1 METKTLNRKRS
12 DRWADWAVIGTL
24 VIALLLGTAVMALA
38 QNQTSEYVQA
48 ETGLTLH
55 YPQGWL
61 VRPAEGLAFQAVDPQ
76 SGLFKTTYQVRVSPI
91 QAGEPVSPTLAL
103 VLNNLSLGRA
113 SSETAYRPFE
123 ITEGAVVDGQPT
135 MEASYVYVAE
145 SGDLFKQTVPV
156 VVHGL
161 DIAVARGDQAYSYS
175 LLAEE
180 SAFKRAEQDFRRFVQ
195 RAAIQP

>member
-24 VIALLLGTAVMALA
+24 VVALLLGTAVMVMA
-38 QNQTSEYVQA
+38 QNQTSEYTQA
-48 ETGLTLH
+48 EMGLTLH

-61 VRPAEGLAFQAVDPQ
+61 VRPAEGLAFQAFDPE
-76 SGLFKTTYQVRVSPI
+76 SGLAKTTYQVRVAPI
-91 QAGEPVSPTLAL
+91 QAGEAVSPTLAL

-113 SSETAYRPFE
+113 STETAYRLFGV
-123 ITEGAVVDGQPT
+123 TEGAVMDGQPT

-145 SGDLFKQTVPV
+145 SGDLFKQTVPA

-161 DIAVARGDQAYSYS
+161 DIAVARGDQAYTYS

-180 SAFKRAEQDFRRFVQ
+180 SAFGRAEQEFRRFVQ
-195 RAAIQP
+195 SAEIQP

>member
-1 METKTLNRKRS
+1 MEMKTLNRKRS

-38 QNQTSEYVQA
+38 QGQTHTYTST

-61 VRPAEGLAFQAVDPQ
+61 VSPAQGLAFQAADLH
-76 SGLFKTTYQVRVSPI
+76 SGMFKTTYQVRVSPI
-91 QAGEPVSPTLAL
+91 QANEPLSPTLAL

-113 SSETAYRPFE
+113 GSEAAYRLFGVN
-123 ITEGAVVDGQPT
+123 EGAPVGGQPT
-135 MEASYVYVAE
+135 MEASYAYVSE
-145 SGDLFKQTVPV
+145 PGDLFAQLAPV

-161 DIAVARGDQAYSYS
+161 DIAVAHGDRAYTYS

-180 SAFKRAEQDFRRFVQ
+180 SAFKRAERDFRRFVQ
-195 RAAIQP
+195 AATVQP

>member
-1 METKTLNRKRS
+1 METKTLDRKRS

-24 VIALLLGTAVMALA
+24 VVALLLGTAVMALA
-38 QNQTSEYVQA
+38 QNQTSEYAQA

-61 VRPAEGLAFQAVDPQ
+61 LRPAEGLAFQALDPE
-76 SGLFKTTYQVRVSPI
+76 SGLPKTTYQVRVSPI
-91 QAGEPVSPTLAL
+91 QAGDPVSPTLAL

-113 SSETAYRPFE
+113 GSEAAYRLFGVN
-123 ITEGAVVDGQPT
+123 EGAPVGGQPT
-135 MEASYVYVAE
+135 MEAGYAYVSE
-145 SGDLFKQTVPV
+145 PGDLFAQLAPV

-161 DIAVARGDQAYSYS
+161 DIAVAHGDRVYTYS

-180 SAFKRAEQDFRRFVQ
+180 SAFKRAERDFRRFVQ
-195 RAAIQP
+195 AATVQP